1 MHSILISLSQRQ
13 ICKRQTLSEQF
24 KQYKNDCPRIRT
36 IPVGSIESLQYPEK
50 ERKPY
55 SIMTASRLANEN
67 MLIG

>member
-13 ICKRQTLSEQF
+13 ICKGSISEQF